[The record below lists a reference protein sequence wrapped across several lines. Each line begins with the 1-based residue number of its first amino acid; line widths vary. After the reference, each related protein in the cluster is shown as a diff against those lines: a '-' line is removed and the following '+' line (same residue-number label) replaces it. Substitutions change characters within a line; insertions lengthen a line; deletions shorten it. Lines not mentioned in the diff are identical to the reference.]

1 MEASNWFWIAAAIII
16 LALDAWL
23 INSVWRSTKSTGT
36 KTGWAILILA
46 LPIVGAVIWGI
57 AGPRGVAEAPTS
69 PDHSKG

>member
-23 INSVWRSTKSTGT
+23 INSVWRSTKSAGT